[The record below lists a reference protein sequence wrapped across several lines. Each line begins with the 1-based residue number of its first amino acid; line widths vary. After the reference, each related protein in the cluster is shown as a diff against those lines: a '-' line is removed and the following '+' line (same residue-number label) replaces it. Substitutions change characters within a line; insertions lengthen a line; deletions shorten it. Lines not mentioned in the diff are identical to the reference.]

1 LQQAGSPS
9 PSLRR
14 AVFLD
19 RDGVLNEDRD
29 DYVKS
34 AEEMRLIP
42 GAGRAL
48 ARLRDAGYLCVLIT
62 NQSPVG
68 RGIFTHEWLA
78 GIHECL
84 IERLLAE
91 GGDLDD
97 IEYCP
102 HRPDEQCDCRKPR
115 PGMLLRAIAKHGVAP
130 ARSFMVGDKESD
142 VAAGKAAG
150 VRTIRVLIPDEDDA
164 THSEADWKVRSLREA
179 ADVIL
184 SLEEGPA

>member
-1 LQQAGSPS
+1 L
-9 PSLRR
+9 
-14 AVFLD
+14 LD

-34 AEEMRLIP
+34 IEEMRVVP

-48 ARLRDAGYLCVLIT
+48 KRLRDAGYLCVLIT

-68 RGIFTHEWLA
+68 RGIFTREWLAAMHEWL
-78 GIHECL
+78 L
-84 IERLLAE
+84 DQLRAE
-91 GGDLDD
+91 GGGLDD

-102 HRPDEQCDCRKPR
+102 HRPDERCDCRKPR
-115 PGMLLRAIAKHGVAP
+115 PGMLLRAIAKHGVDP
-130 ARSFMVGDKESD
+130 RRSFMVGDKESD

-150 VRTIRVLIPDEDDA
+150 VRTIRILTPDEDDA
-164 THSEADWKVRSLREA
+164 TCSQADWKVRSLREA

-184 SLEEGPA
+184 SSEEGAA